1 MEATELVMQGARANQ
16 THKQKPSLFCKYW
29 KYGTT
34 PTKNVQ
40 GQFKLKWA
48 CLIKHLAGAD
58 IPNARL
64 SATSKLNSNLCLL
77 ESIGHNIE
85 KSDSNV

>member
-1 MEATELVMQGARANQ
+1 MGNIGR
-16 THKQKPSLFCKYW
+16 
-29 KYGTT
+29 T
-34 PTKNVQ
+34 PTNNVQ
-40 GQFKLKWA
+40 GQLKLKWA

-77 ESIGHNIE
+77 EGIGHNVE
-85 KSDSNV
+85 KAIQMCKPKSEVVELVG